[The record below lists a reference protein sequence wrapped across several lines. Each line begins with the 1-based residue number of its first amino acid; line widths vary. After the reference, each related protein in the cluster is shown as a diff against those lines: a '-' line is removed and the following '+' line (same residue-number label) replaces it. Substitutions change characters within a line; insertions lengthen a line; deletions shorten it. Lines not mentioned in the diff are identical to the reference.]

1 MTTERDGKSALES
14 LLAVSEQS
22 SPDTGLFAAALDEVR
37 RLARA
42 AFEKHQE
49 TASAIAR
56 QATTLASSTDQI
68 QLLTTRDPE
77 LRSSLTR
84 LRESLERSRLAALN
98 AGLDGS
104 RMGDAGRNL
113 LAVADD
119 MRVQLTRG
127 IDAFD
132 EHKAMLDELEREF
145 GRLRRD
151 LDAARA
157 DAVALREAAQK
168 TQEEQRR
175 VDDAIGRVAD
185 ALRGVSGLDQGTT
198 EWLARATEHALGL
211 RQALDALG
219 THANRIAIL
228 VELRHLLERL
238 RPLEHSE
245 PDHG

>member
-1 MTTERDGKSALES
+1 MTTERDGRGALES
-14 LLAVSEQS
+14 LLAVSQQS
-22 SPDTGLFAAALDEVR
+22 SLDAGLFAAALDEVR
-37 RLARA
+37 RMARA

-56 QATTLASSTDQI
+56 QATTLISSTDQI

-104 RMGDAGRNL
+104 RMGEAGRNL

-151 LDAARA
+151 LDSARA
-157 DAVALREAAQK
+157 DAMALREAAQK
-168 TQEEQRR
+168 THDEQRR
-175 VDDAIGRVAD
+175 VDDALTRVAD
-185 ALRGVSGLDQGTT
+185 AMRGVSGLDQDTT

-219 THANRIAIL
+219 STASRIAIL
-228 VELRHLLERL
+228 TELRRLLERL
-238 RPLEHSE
+238 PPLETSE
-245 PDHG
+245 PGPG